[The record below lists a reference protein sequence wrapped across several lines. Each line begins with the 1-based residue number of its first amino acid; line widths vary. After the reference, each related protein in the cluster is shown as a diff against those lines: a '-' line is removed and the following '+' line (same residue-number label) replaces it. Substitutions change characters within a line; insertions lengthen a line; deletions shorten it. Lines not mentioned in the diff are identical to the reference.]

1 MGRRDGSDV
10 DPSGFRP
17 DGSPKERRVDLPRA
31 ARAIEEFL
39 LAIGAPQ
46 GDPELKGTGARVAEA
61 FANDLLSGYELD
73 AKTILSDRASSR
85 APGLVLITSVATTT
99 VCPHHLLPA
108 TGVTH
113 VGYWPADGIVGLG
126 AIARLVDC
134 YSRRLA
140 LQEDLGQQ
148 IADALVTH
156 LGARGAGA
164 AVDLSPACMT
174 ARGERR
180 HGSRAVTT
188 AFAGAATSDAAMRAE
203 LMSAIAI
210 ATSAK

>member
-1 MGRRDGSDV
+1 MPR
-10 DPSGFRP
+10 
-17 DGSPKERRVDLPRA
+17 KIDLPRA
-31 ARAIEEFL
+31 ARAIEDFL
-39 LAIGAPQ
+39 VAIGARDD
-46 GDPELKGTGARVAEA
+46 DPELKGTGARVADA
-61 FANDLLSGYELD
+61 FANDLLSGYDLD
-73 AKTILSDRASSR
+73 AKTILSDRAGSK
-85 APGLVLITSVATTT
+85 AKGLVVITSVATTT

-113 VGYWPADGIVGLG
+113 VGYWPGEGVVGLG

-134 YSRRLA
+134 FSRRLA
-140 LQEDLGQQ
+140 LQEDIGQH

-164 AVDLSPACMT
+164 IVDLAPACMT

-180 HGSRAVTT
+180 HGSRALTT
-188 AFAGAATSDAAMRAE
+188 AFGGAAVSDAAMRAE

-210 ATSAK
+210 ALSAEPGEKKK